1 MYYVVISKPTRPGD
15 PPALENGSWHWDAES
30 AEEELG
36 DDRLA
41 AYIIGKVQVEL
52 KCGPEQLTIERDDD
66 DGQPRFVVRDVSSGD
81 YVVSA
86 TVLYFP
92 K

>member
-1 MYYVVISKPTRPGD
+1 MYYVVISKPARPGD
-15 PPALENGSWHWDAES
+15 PPALENGSWHWDA
-30 AEEELG
+30 
-36 DDRLA
+36 
-41 AYIIGKVQVEL
+41 
-52 KCGPEQLTIERDDD
+52 DD